1 MEVFKV
7 EKFKSEK
14 AVDSVLTEMLNL
26 QIQNPKVKKPVE

>member
-14 AVDSVLTEMLNL
+14 AVDSVLTEMMNL
-26 QIQNPKVKKPVE
+26 QTQK